1 VTRYRID
8 KSPTAVAI
16 QLTQIGGKHQQLI
29 RAFQECAEGSCSCP
43 TEEYDKVASMQ
54 ISGDEDRIDIRLEA
68 KPGSDFDAR
77 QIAYCLDHTLGAVDP
92 K

>member
-1 VTRYRID
+1 
-8 KSPTAVAI
+8 
-16 QLTQIGGKHQQLI
+16 
-29 RAFQECAEGSCSCP
+29 
-43 TEEYDKVASMQ
+43 MQ